1 MSDKGKSKPR
11 LVIPAKHLRRAVM
24 RAGGPGGQHQNKT
37 ESAVR
42 WTHLPSGISAE
53 SRSDR
58 SQHANSDIAL
68 ERLHE
73 KLLRLVLLKRGS
85 STRDTWRE
93 KPDASFG
100 HQGRTY
106 RLVGQARV
114 IDHLTDA
121 EADPR
126 NVLAGQ
132 IDGMIRARMVQAARE
147 RWESER

>member
-1 MSDKGKSKPR
+1 VSDQKRKPR
-11 LVIPAKHLRRAVM
+11 LVIPSRDLRRDVM

-42 WTHLPSGISAE
+42 WTHLPSGIAAE

-73 KLLRLVLLKRGS
+73 KLLRLVLIRRGA

-100 HQGRTY
+100 YQGRTY

-114 IDHLTDA
+114 IDHETGF

-132 IDGMIRARMVQAARE
+132 IDGLLRSRLLTATRE
-147 RWESER
+147 RWEDNQ

>member
-1 MSDKGKSKPR
+1 VSEKRKPR
-11 LVIPAKHLRRAVM
+11 LLIPGRDLRRDVF

-42 WTHLPSGISAE
+42 WTHLPTGIAAE

-58 SQHANSDIAL
+58 SQHVNSDIAL

-73 KLLRLVLLKRGS
+73 KLIRLVMIRRGM
-85 STRDTWRE
+85 STRDTWRD
-93 KPDASFG
+93 KPEASFG

-106 RLVGQARV
+106 RLCGQARV
-114 IDHLTDA
+114 IDHLTGH

-126 NVLAGQ
+126 NVLAGK
-132 IDGMIRARMVQAARE
+132 IDGLLMARLAQAAQE
-147 RWESER
+147 RSIT